1 MLSQP
6 DMSASTAQAPSPRAL
21 PPLSALLLA
30 ALGGAL
36 VARSDRY
43 SRHARAAATVGGL
56 ALIGAAARGPL
67 LDSVRRAGT
76 ERRSGRLRI
85 SILVAQPVEV
95 VFAFVRDFENFPCII
110 GALRQVRDY
119 GDGRSHWC
127 ASTPSGGTLEWDT
140 VTTKYVPN
148 RVIAW
153 QSVPVSPVTMHG
165 LVRFLPEDSH
175 TCLRLE
181 LDYQV
186 ESSGLADALVAL
198 TTPRRGAELERDIR
212 RLSTYLHT
220 VRGTPTQASLRS

>member
-1 MLSQP
+1 VVV
-6 DMSASTAQAPSPRAL
+6 AL
-21 PPLSALLLA
+21 
-30 ALGGAL
+30 LGGAL

-43 SRHARAAATVGGL
+43 HRNARAAATVGGL

-67 LDSVRRAGT
+67 LESIRRTGT
-76 ERRSGRLRI
+76 ERRSARLNLSLI
-85 SILVAQPVEV
+85 VAQPVEV

-153 QSVPVSPVTMHG
+153 QSAPGSPVQMHG
-165 LVRFLPEDSH
+165 LIRFVPEDSR
-175 TCLRLE
+175 TCLKLE
-181 LDYQV
+181 LDYRVQTG
-186 ESSGLADALVAL
+186 GLADALVAL
-198 TTPRRGAELERDIR
+198 TTPTRRAELERDIR
-212 RLSTYLHT
+212 RLSTYLLT
-220 VRGTPTQASLRS
+220 VRGSPTQAPLRS

>member
-1 MLSQP
+1 MSSSAIPAPLSR
-6 DMSASTAQAPSPRAL
+6 SL
-21 PPLSALLLA
+21 PPLPAVLLA
-30 ALGGAL
+30 MLGGAL

-43 SRHARAAATVGGL
+43 HRNARAAATVGGL

-67 LDSVRRAGT
+67 LESIRRTGT
-76 ERRSGRLRI
+76 ERRSARLNLSLI
-85 SILVAQPVEV
+85 VAQPVEV

-153 QSVPVSPVTMHG
+153 QSAPGSPVQMHG
-165 LVRFLPEDSH
+165 LIRFVPEDSR
-175 TCLRLE
+175 TCLKLE
-181 LDYQV
+181 LDYRVQTG
-186 ESSGLADALVAL
+186 GLADALVAL
-198 TTPRRGAELERDIR
+198 TTPTRRAELERDIR
-212 RLSTYLHT
+212 RLSTYLLT
-220 VRGTPTQASLRS
+220 VRGSPTQAPLRS

>member
-1 MLSQP
+1 V
-6 DMSASTAQAPSPRAL
+6 
-21 PPLSALLLA
+21 LLA
-30 ALGGAL
+30 MLGGAL

-43 SRHARAAATVGGL
+43 HRNARAAATVGGL

-67 LDSVRRAGT
+67 LESIRRTGT
-76 ERRSGRLRI
+76 ERRSARLNLSLI
-85 SILVAQPVEV
+85 VAQPVEV

-153 QSVPVSPVTMHG
+153 QSAPGSPVQMHG
-165 LVRFLPEDSH
+165 LIRFVPEDSR
-175 TCLRLE
+175 TCLKLE
-181 LDYQV
+181 LDYRVQTG
-186 ESSGLADALVAL
+186 GLAVALVAL
-198 TTPRRGAELERDIR
+198 TTPTRRAELERDIR
-212 RLSTYLHT
+212 RLSTYLLT
-220 VRGTPTQASLRS
+220 VRGSPTQAPLRS

>member
-1 MLSQP
+1 MLPQAN
-6 DMSASTAQAPSPRAL
+6 MTASTIPAPSPRTLAPLPAL
-21 PPLSALLLA
+21 ALA
-30 ALGGAL
+30 VLGGAL

-43 SRHARAAATVGGL
+43 GRHARAAATVGGL

-67 LDSVRRAGT
+67 LDTVRRAGT
-76 ERRSGRLRI
+76 ERRSARLRM
-85 SILVAQPVEV
+85 SIVVAQPVEV

-153 QSVPVSPVTMHG
+153 KSVPAAPVTMHG
-165 LVRFLPEDSH
+165 LVRFLPEESH

-181 LDYQV
+181 LDYRVQTG
-186 ESSGLADALVAL
+186 GLADALVAL
-198 TTPRRGAELERDIR
+198 STPTRGAELERDIR

-220 VRGTPTQASLRS
+220 VRGTPTQAPLRS

>member
-1 MLSQP
+1 MPASILPAPAPRTLS
-6 DMSASTAQAPSPRAL
+6 
-21 PPLSALLLA
+21 PLSAFVLA
-30 ALGGAL
+30 VLGGAL

-43 SRHARAAATVGGL
+43 DRHARAAATVGGL
-56 ALIGAAARGPL
+56 ALIGAAARRPF
-67 LDSVRRAGT
+67 LDSIRRAGT
-76 ERRSGRLRI
+76 ERRSARLRL
-85 SILVAQPVEV
+85 SLVVAQPVEV

-119 GDGRSHWC
+119 GDGRSHWY

-153 QSVPVSPVTMHG
+153 QSVPASPVTMQG
-165 LVRFLPEDSH
+165 LLRFLPEDSH

-186 ESSGLADALVAL
+186 RTGGLADALAAL
-198 TTPRRGAELERDIR
+198 TTPARGAELERDIR

>member
-1 MLSQP
+1 
-6 DMSASTAQAPSPRAL
+6 MSASILPAPAPRTL
-21 PPLSALLLA
+21 PPLPALALA
-30 ALGGAL
+30 VLGGAL

-43 SRHARAAATVGGL
+43 DRPTRAAATVSGL

-67 LDSVRRAGT
+67 LESLRRAGT
-76 ERRSGRLRI
+76 ERRSAALRI
-85 SILVAQPVEV
+85 SFVVAQPVEM

-119 GDGRSHWC
+119 GDGRSHWIS
-127 ASTPSGGTLEWDT
+127 STPSGGTLAWDT

-153 QSVPVSPVTMHG
+153 ESVPGSPVAMRG
-165 LVRFLPEDSH
+165 LMRFQPEDSH

-181 LDYQV
+181 LDYRV
-186 ESSGLADALVAL
+186 HASGLADALVAL
-198 TTPRRGAELERDIR
+198 TTPSRAAELERDIR

-220 VRGTPTQASLRS
+220 VRGTPTQVSLRS

>member
-1 MLSQP
+1 V
-6 DMSASTAQAPSPRAL
+6 
-21 PPLSALLLA
+21 LLA
-30 ALGGAL
+30 MLGGAL

-43 SRHARAAATVGGL
+43 HRNARAAATVGGL

-67 LDSVRRAGT
+67 LESIRRTGT
-76 ERRSGRLRI
+76 ERRSARLNLSLI
-85 SILVAQPVEV
+85 VAQPVEV

-153 QSVPVSPVTMHG
+153 QSAPGSPVQMHG
-165 LVRFLPEDSH
+165 LIRFVPEDSR
-175 TCLRLE
+175 TCLKLE
-181 LDYQV
+181 LDYRVQTG
-186 ESSGLADALVAL
+186 GLADALVAL
-198 TTPRRGAELERDIR
+198 TTPTRRAELERDIR
-212 RLSTYLHT
+212 RLSTYLLT
-220 VRGTPTQASLRS
+220 VRGSPTQAPLRS

>member
-1 MLSQP
+1 
-6 DMSASTAQAPSPRAL
+6 MSTSAL
-21 PPLSALLLA
+21 PAPLPRTIPPLPAVLLA
-30 ALGGAL
+30 VIGGAL
-36 VARSDRY
+36 MGRSDRY
-43 SRHARAAATVGGL
+43 HRHGRAAATVGAL

-67 LDSVRRAGT
+67 LESLRRAGT
-76 ERRSGRLRI
+76 ERRSARLHL
-85 SILVAQPVEV
+85 SLVVAQPVEV

-153 QSVPVSPVTMHG
+153 QSAPGSPVQMQG
-165 LVRFLPEDSH
+165 LVRFVPEDSH
-175 TCLRLE
+175 TCLKLE

-186 ESSGLADALVAL
+186 KTGGLTDALIAL
-198 TTPRRGAELERDIR
+198 TTPTRGAELERDIR
-212 RLSTYLHT
+212 HLSTYLQT
-220 VRGTPTQASLRS
+220 VRGSPTQVPLRS

>member
-1 MLSQP
+1 MP
-6 DMSASTAQAPSPRAL
+6 ASPPPIRSPRTGAG
-21 PPLSALLLA
+21 LSALALA

-36 VARSDRY
+36 LARRDRLN
-43 SRHARAAATVGGL
+43 RPARAAATLGGL
-56 ALIGAAARGPL
+56 SLIGAALGGPF
-67 LDSVRRAGT
+67 LDALRRTGT
-76 ERRSGRLRI
+76 ERRSARLHL
-85 SILVAQPVEV
+85 SLVVAQPVEV

-110 GALRQVRDY
+110 GALRHVRDY
-119 GDGRSHWC
+119 GDGRSRWC

-153 QSVPVSPVTMHG
+153 ESVTDSPVRMTG
-165 LVRFLPEDSH
+165 LLRFVPEDSN

-186 ESSGLADALVAL
+186 EVSGLADALVAL
-198 TTPRRGAELERDIR
+198 TTPTRGAELERDIH

-220 VRGTPTQASLRS
+220 VRGTPKQVPLRS

>member
-1 MLSQP
+1 
-6 DMSASTAQAPSPRAL
+6 MSASIPPRAL
-21 PPLSALLLA
+21 PRTLPPLPALALA
-30 ALGGAL
+30 VLGGAL

-43 SRHARAAATVGGL
+43 GRPARAAATVTGL

-67 LDSVRRAGT
+67 LDSLLRLGT
-76 ERRSGRLRI
+76 ERRSAHLRM
-85 SILVAQPVEV
+85 SFVVAQPVEV

-127 ASTPSGGTLEWDT
+127 ASTPSGGTLEWDS

-153 QSVPVSPVTMHG
+153 ESVAGSPVDMHG
-165 LVRFLPEDSH
+165 SMRFHPEDAH

-181 LDYQV
+181 LDYRV
-186 ESSGLADALVAL
+186 RTGALHDALIAL
-198 TTPRRGAELERDIR
+198 TTPTRTEELERDIR

>member
-1 MLSQP
+1 MV
-6 DMSASTAQAPSPRAL
+6 MSASTVPNPSPRAL
-21 PPLSALLLA
+21 AGLPSVALA
-30 ALGGAL
+30 VLGGAL
-36 VARSDRY
+36 VARSDRF
-43 SRHARAAATVGGL
+43 SRPVRAAATVGGL
-56 ALIGAAARGPL
+56 SLIGAAVRGPL
-67 LDSVRRAGT
+67 LESLRRTGT
-76 ERRSGRLRI
+76 ERRSARLRM
-85 SILVAQPVEV
+85 SLVVAQPVEV

-119 GDGRSHWC
+119 GDGRSHWR

-153 QSVPVSPVTMHG
+153 ESVADSPVRMAG
-165 LVRFLPEDSH
+165 LMRFVPEESY

-186 ESSGLADALVAL
+186 QASGLADALVAL
-198 TTPRRGAELERDIR
+198 TTPTRRAELERDIR

-220 VRGTPTQASLRS
+220 VRGTPTQAPLRS

>member
-1 MLSQP
+1 
-6 DMSASTAQAPSPRAL
+6 MSASTIPAPAPRTL
-21 PPLSALLLA
+21 PPLSAFVLA
-30 ALGGAL
+30 VLGGAL
-36 VARSDRY
+36 VARRDRY
-43 SRHARAAATVGGL
+43 ERHARVAATISGL

-67 LDSVRRAGT
+67 LDTVRRIGT
-76 ERRSGRLRI
+76 ERRSAQLRI
-85 SILVAQPVEV
+85 SIVVAQPVEV

-153 QSVPVSPVTMHG
+153 QSVPASPVTMHG
-165 LVRFLPEDSH
+165 LVRFLPEDDH
-175 TCLRLE
+175 TCVRLE
-181 LDYQV
+181 LDYRV
-186 ESSGLADALVAL
+186 CTGGLADALVAL
-198 TTPRRGAELERDIR
+198 TTPTRGAELERDIR

-220 VRGTPTQASLRS
+220 VRGSPTQSSLRS

>member
-1 MLSQP
+1 MA
-6 DMSASTAQAPSPRAL
+6 ASTISAPAPRTL
-21 PPLSALLLA
+21 SPLSALALA
-30 ALGGAL
+30 VLGGAL

-43 SRHARAAATVGGL
+43 DRHARAAATVGGL

-67 LDSVRRAGT
+67 LDSLRRAGT
-76 ERRSGRLRI
+76 ERRSARLHM
-85 SILVAQPVEV
+85 SLVVAQPVEV
-95 VFAFVRDFENFPCII
+95 VFAFLRDFENFPCII

-153 QSVPVSPVTMHG
+153 QSVPGSPVTMHG
-165 LVRFLPEDSH
+165 MLRFLPEETH

-186 ESSGLADALVAL
+186 RNSGLADALVAL
-198 TTPRRGAELERDIR
+198 TTPTRGAELERDIK

-220 VRGTPTQASLRS
+220 VRGMPTQAPLRS

>member
-1 MLSQP
+1 
-6 DMSASTAQAPSPRAL
+6 MSASTIPAPLPRTLPAL
-21 PPLSALLLA
+21 PAVALA
-30 ALGGAL
+30 VLGGVL
-36 VARSDRY
+36 VGRSDRY
-43 SRHARAAATVGGL
+43 QRSARAAATVGGL
-56 ALIGAAARGPL
+56 ALIGAAARAPL
-67 LDSVRRAGT
+67 LESLRRTGT
-76 ERRSGRLRI
+76 ERRSAHLNI
-85 SILVAQPVEV
+85 SLVVAQPVEV

-153 QSVPVSPVTMHG
+153 QSVAHAPVRLTG
-165 LVRFLPEDSH
+165 LVRFVPQDSH

-186 ESSGLADALVAL
+186 RVGGLADALIAL
-198 TTPRRGAELERDIR
+198 TTPTRGAELERDIR

-220 VRGTPTQASLRS
+220 VRSTPTQASLRS

>member
-1 MLSQP
+1 M
-6 DMSASTAQAPSPRAL
+6 PRTL
-21 PPLSALLLA
+21 PAFPAVVLA
-30 ALGGAL
+30 VLGGAL
-36 VARSDRY
+36 VARRDRFN
-43 SRHARAAATVGGL
+43 RHARAAATVGGV
-56 ALIGAAARGPL
+56 ALIAAAARGPL
-67 LDSVRRAGT
+67 LEALRRTGT
-76 ERRSGRLRI
+76 ERRSARLHL
-85 SILVAQPVEV
+85 SLVVAQPVEV

-153 QSVPVSPVTMHG
+153 QSVPDSPVRMNG
-165 LVRFLPEDSH
+165 LIRFVPEESH

-186 ESSGLADALVAL
+186 RTGGLADALIAL
-198 TTPRRGAELERDIR
+198 TTPTRGAELERDIR

-220 VRGTPTQASLRS
+220 VRSTPAQVPLRS